1 MGLSQMA
8 AKEYNLD
15 RDDLI
20 QLATIEAECRKIAKV
35 NQGEPSGE
43 GR

>member
-1 MGLSQMA
+1 MGLSQLA

-15 RDDLI
+15 RGDLI
-20 QLATIEAECRKIAKV
+20 QLATIESEFRKITKAK
-35 NQGEPSGE
+35 QGEPDGE